1 VTQID
6 FSEEEEEQQQ
16 EEKSSQILWV
26 KKSLARSAAAVCV
39 CVCVVV
45 MTRVRWMVDCC
56 VDIPV
61 NGQRGVVLL
70 SCTFFEPLFAFFSKT
85 SGGGN
90 QLPAPHPPSPLSPPR
105 PHLCNAAPV

>member
-1 VTQID
+1 MTQID

-45 MTRVRWMVDCC
+45 MTRVRWMVDC